1 LAYPGRKTAVK
12 QQIVEMTLNRSGV
25 WDIARVLPVSPAT
38 VIQVLKKIVHLEP
51 VNLKL
56 LQQLK
61 PEEVEVDVVRAEV
74 VEELEETG
82 VEESSLEQMWSF
94 VGNKSHPRLL

>member
-1 LAYPGRKTAVK
+1 
-12 QQIVEMTLNRSGV
+12 
-25 WDIARVLPVSPAT
+25 
-38 VIQVLKKIVHLEP
+38 LEP

-82 VEESSLEQMWSF
+82 VEESSLEQM
-94 VGNKSHPRLL
+94 

>member
-1 LAYPGRKTAVK
+1 
-12 QQIVEMTLNRSGV
+12 
-25 WDIARVLPVSPAT
+25 
-38 VIQVLKKIVHLEP
+38 VHLEP

-82 VEESSLEQMWSF
+82 VEADMQLTLVLSGISLCLWSPS
-94 VGNKSHPRLL
+94 G